1 MQNKG
6 AIILFTI
13 LLAIASLYQLSFSY
27 FTSNVE
33 KVAKAHAQDQLD
45 SILIVNPDIRLSER
59 DSMFSYFEN
68 KFLKDH
74 ANEKVYPGLGFT
86 YQECKEKGINLGLDL
101 EGGMSVVLEVSI
113 PELVQNLSGNSKNSS
128 FREAMSEARAMQKES
143 KDDFIT
149 LFDKAWEK
157 SNPDLPMWKIFHN
170 RDNKEKFPQ
179 NISNDQVI
187 DILRVEAQVA
197 IDNTEKILR
206 TRIDKFGVAQPTI
219 QKQEYTGRILIELP
233 GVKDKDRIRKQL
245 KSTANLEFWT
255 TYENEEILPVRQQ
268 VNEALAKKYNLDA
281 VSDSATTDAVEDLLL
296 AEEGEDELILEAA
309 EDSLLDDIANNLDTA
324 NADLEDADDLTALL
338 EDTSD
343 LETGITDAEKEE
355 YRKSNPLFSVFQAAV
370 YQDQNSGTL
379 KYIPG
384 AIVGSALVSDTALV
398 NNMLKEDVSK
408 AILPPSLQL
417 LWGAKSRISG
427 DADILDLYAIR
438 VDDRDGK
445 PALDGSVIID
455 ARQDFDMTNRI
466 EVTMQMNS
474 EGAKIWKDL
483 TANNI
488 GKAIA
493 IVLDDYVY
501 SAPNVIS
508 EIPSGRSSISMGSG
522 DRTEQLGEA
531 KDLATLLKA
540 GALPARANI
549 VEESI
554 VGPSLGQENIDDG
567 MISFAIALAIILLYM
582 IFYYRGAGLV
592 SDLALLANLFFLMG
606 ALASLQAALTLP
618 GIAGIILTIGMAID
632 ANVLIYER
640 IKEELSAGRSM
651 KQAIKEGYNKAYSAI
666 IDANITTLLT
676 AIILL
681 VFGSGPIKGFATTL
695 IIGIFTSLFSAILI
709 TRLIFDNRLAKGKS
723 ISFGS
728 KLTAKW
734 FTNPNIQFLT
744 KRKIAYIF
752 SSIIIIMGVISIAT
766 KGLNYGVDFTGGRTY
781 VVKFNEKVDIEAVR
795 ADLGQV
801 FVDKSGNSIPP
812 EVKQFGGT
820 NQVKITT
827 KYLINDESDNVDEL
841 VEAKLNQGLDMIGD
855 DFSIQES
862 RKVDPT
868 ITNDFKYESVMAILL
883 SLIVIFLYILM
894 RFRKWQYGL
903 SAIIAVFHDV
913 LIVLSLYSLL
923 YGVLPFDLE
932 IDMAF
937 IAAILTVLGYS
948 INDTVVVFDRIRE
961 FLGLHKRKPTN
972 EIVNDALNST
982 LSRTINTSLSTF
994 VVLLSIFIFGGDS
1007 IRGFVFALMIGVV
1020 VGTYSS
1026 LFVATPLLVD
1036 FSKNLK
1042 STVKE

>member
-6 AIILFTI
+6 AIVLFTI

-33 KVAKAHAQDQLD
+33 KEAKSHAADQLD
-45 SILIVNPDIRLSER
+45 SILMVNPDIRLTEK
-59 DSMFSYFEN
+59 DSIFAYYEN

-128 FREAMSEARAMQKES
+128 FQNAMQSAMEMQNES

-149 LFDKAWEK
+149 LFENAWNET
-157 SNPDLPMWKIFHN
+157 NPDLPMWKIFHN

-179 NISNDQVI
+179 NISNEEVVQ
-187 DILRVEAQVA
+187 ILREEASVA

-255 TYENEEILPVRQQ
+255 TYENEEILPLLQQ
-268 VNEALAKKYNLDA
+268 VNTALAAKYNEDVLTDSTASDA
-281 VSDSATTDAVEDLLL
+281 I
-296 AEEGEDELILEAA
+296 DELIVDEEVEDKLNVDA
-309 EDSLLDDIANNLDTA
+309 EVDTLV
-324 NADLEDADDLTALL
+324 NDLEEEDLASLL
-338 EDTSD
+338 EDSTD
-343 LETGITDAEKEE
+343 IDNTITDADREE
-355 YRKSNPLFSVFQAAV
+355 YKKNNPFFSVFQAAV
-370 YQDQNSGTL
+370 YQDQNTGQL
-379 KYIPG
+379 NYIPG
-384 AIVGSALVSDTALV
+384 SVVGSALVSDTALV
-398 NNMLKEDVSK
+398 NNMLKEDEAK
-408 AILPPSLQL
+408 AILPQNLRL
-417 LWGAKSRISG
+417 LWGAKPRIVG
-427 DADILDLYAIR
+427 EADVLDLYAIR
-438 VDDRDGK
+438 VEDRDGK
-445 PALDGSVIID
+445 PALDGSVIIN
-455 ARQDFDMTNRI
+455 ASQDFDMNNSI

-488 GKAIA
+488 GNAIA

-508 EIPSGRSSISMGSG
+508 EIPSGRSSISMGAG
-522 DRTEQLGEA
+522 DRTEQLSEA

-549 VEESI
+549 VEESV
-554 VGPSLGQENIDDG
+554 VGPSLGQQNIDDG
-567 MISFAIALAIILLYM
+567 MMSFLIALTIIILYM
-582 IFYYRGAGLV
+582 IFYYRGAGLI
-592 SDLALLANLFFLMG
+592 SDIALVANLFFLMG

-618 GIAGIILTIGMAID
+618 GIAGIVLTIGMAID

-640 IKEELSAGRSM
+640 IKEELAVGRSI
-651 KQAIKEGYNKAYSAI
+651 KQALKEGYQKAYSAI

-676 AIILL
+676 AVILL

-695 IIGIFTSLFSAILI
+695 IIGIFTSLFSAIFI
-709 TRLIFDNRLAKGKS
+709 TRIIFTNRLEKGKPL
-723 ISFGS
+723 SFSS
-728 KLTAKW
+728 KMTAKW
-734 FTNPNIQFLT
+734 FANPNIQFLA
-744 KRKIAYIF
+744 KRKIAYIV
-752 SSIIIIMGVISIAT
+752 SGLIILVGIISIST
-766 KGLNYGVDFTGGRTY
+766 KGLNYGVDFTGGRTF
-781 VVKFNEKVDIEAVR
+781 VVSFTDKVDIETVR
-795 ADLGQV
+795 GDLSQV
-801 FVDKSGNSIPP
+801 FVDENGTSMPP
-812 EVKQFGGT
+812 EVKQFGGS
-820 NQVKITT
+820 NQIKVTT
-827 KYLINDESDNVDEL
+827 KYLIDDDADNVDEV
-841 VEAKLNQGLDMIGD
+841 VESKLREGLSMFGD

-868 ITNDFKYESVMAILL
+868 ITNDFKYESLMAITF
-883 SLIVIFLYILM
+883 SLIVIFLYILL
-894 RFRKWQYGL
+894 RFRKWQYGM

-913 LIVLSLYSLL
+913 LITLSLFSLL
-923 YGVLPFDLE
+923 YGILPFNLE

-937 IAAILTVLGYS
+937 IAAILTVVGYS

-961 FLGLHKRKPTN
+961 YLGLHKRKPVN
-972 EIVNDALNST
+972 EIVDDALNST

-994 VVLLSIFIFGGDS
+994 VVLLMIFIFGGDS
-1007 IRGFVFALMIGVV
+1007 IRGFVFALMVGVV

-1036 FSKNLK
+1036 LSKNLK
-1042 STVKE
+1042 SSITDQE